1 MRPLVA
7 AGDTDDATL
16 RSAYAAARGATG
28 ENVLVGGTGTKI
40 LAVVDGFADVA
51 VMNFKSSSW
60 DTCAPEAVLRAAG
73 GRLTDIFGENIAHVP
88 DPADPAGVGYLNAF
102 GAVASG
108 PGFSFVHQNVGEAMV
123 LDEGATKKLEPWGAD
138 VEAALAARRAA
149 LFPR

>member
-1 MRPLVA
+1 MEVDPNSPV
-7 AGDTDDATL
+7 DFHT
-16 RSAYAAARGATG
+16 
-28 ENVLVGGTGTKI
+28 GGTGTKI

-88 DPADPAGVGYLNAF
+88 EPADPAGVGYLNAL